1 MSTFA
6 WLIVKKKVVAKVVL
20 KDVFK
25 FVKNC
30 EEKKKRF
37 EGIQSYRLIQVACS
51 DSGPITC

>member
-30 EEKKKRF
+30 EEKKK
-37 EGIQSYRLIQVACS
+37 GLKGYKAI
-51 DSGPITC
+51 G